1 MMCVAAL
8 SFIADVHSI
17 ADDSL
22 YHVVLSH
29 PDVGNMQ
36 VWGTGVRSVLMLVC
50 QAEVKGFIADVMC
63 IVLLKTY
70 CSMLLFHC

>member
-1 MMCVAAL
+1 MCVAAL

-17 ADDSL
+17 ADDSQQ
-22 YHVVLSH
+22 HVVLSH

-36 VWGTGVRSVLMLVC
+36 ILGTGDRKVLILVC
-50 QAEVKGFIADVMC
+50 QAQVKGFIADVMC
-63 IVLLKTY
+63 IALLQTY